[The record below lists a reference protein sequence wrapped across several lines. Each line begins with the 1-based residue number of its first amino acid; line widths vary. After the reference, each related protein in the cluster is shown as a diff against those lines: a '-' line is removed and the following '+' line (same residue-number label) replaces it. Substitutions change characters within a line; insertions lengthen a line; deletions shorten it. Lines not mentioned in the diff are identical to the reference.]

1 MRRVNLLAAI
11 VLVTAG
17 CTSLLFHPM
26 REHLLTPDRL
36 GLVYR
41 DVWFEAE
48 DGVRLHG
55 WFLPARGTATG
66 TVLFLHGNAEN
77 ISTHIASVAW
87 LPGAGFNVF
96 LIDYRGY
103 GLSEGSPSFDG
114 LHRDVAA
121 AIETAF
127 KLAGGNPE
135 RVVLFGQSLGGALAI
150 TALARSRQRE
160 RLRALVVEGAPSSY
174 RGLAQEKLAEFW
186 LTWPLQVPLSWT
198 IDDRYRPLDA
208 IAQVAP
214 VPILIIQGG
223 ADPIVPPAHGKA
235 LFAAAREPKTLWLLP
250 HTGHIRAFVSEENRN
265 RLIDYLR
272 TVDAGSTLGRHRAHA
287 EVDGVNLR
295 QTR

>member
-1 MRRVNLLAAI
+1 
-11 VLVTAG
+11 
-17 CTSLLFHPM
+17 M

-36 GLVYR
+36 GLAYR

-48 DGVRLHG
+48 DGVRVHG
-55 WFLPARGTATG
+55 WFLPANGKATG

-87 LPGAGFNVF
+87 LPGASFNVF
-96 LIDYRGY
+96 LMDYRGY

-121 AIETAF
+121 AIKTVF
-127 KLAGGNPE
+127 KLDGVDPD

-150 TALARSRQRE
+150 TALARSPQRE

-174 RGLAQEKLAEFW
+174 RGLAQEKLAELW

-198 IDDRYRPLDA
+198 IDDQYRPVDA

-214 VPILIIQGG
+214 IPILIIQGE

-250 HTGHIRAFVSEENRN
+250 HTGHIRAFTSEENRN

-272 TVDAGSTLGRHRAHA
+272 TVDAGSTRGQRQVNA
-287 EVDGVNLR
+287 EVDDVNFR
-295 QTR
+295 QHR